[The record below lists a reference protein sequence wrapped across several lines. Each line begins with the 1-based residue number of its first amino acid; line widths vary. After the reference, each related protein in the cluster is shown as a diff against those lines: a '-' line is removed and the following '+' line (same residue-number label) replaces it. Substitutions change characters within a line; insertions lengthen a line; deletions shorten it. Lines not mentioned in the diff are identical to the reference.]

1 MPIIEK
7 NTDWKL
13 NYRFGLM
20 YFRKVIT
27 KLSPNQQSARHKMRL
42 IIEQEAFGTLIK
54 FMRHRDEL
62 TLDLTN
68 NLGDAGDN
76 VTNDERAK

>member
-1 MPIIEK
+1 MS
-7 NTDWKL
+7 
-13 NYRFGLM
+13 
-20 YFRKVIT
+20 
-27 KLSPNQQSARHKMRL
+27 SPYYQSPRHKMRL